1 LAERSRRSDLGFSLS
16 RRAFFPALL
25 REARVLSG
33 TLKGGRSYALSE
45 LAGLPDDQLARLVPL
60 ILPVYA
66 IYVDG
71 ERLVGRHAETSAF
84 VELAPS
90 VRENVLALN
99 LFDGQI
105 TLGTA
110 GRRLAQ
116 QMDWDE
122 ARGLAHVK
130 DLFLSLVG
138 RLVCVPRNSPEPE
151 E

>member
-1 LAERSRRSDLGFSLS
+1 MAERSRRSDPDFGLS
-16 RRAFFPALL
+16 RRAFFPALF
-25 REARVLSG
+25 REVQVLSG
-33 TLKGGRSYALSE
+33 SLKGGRSYALSE
-45 LAGLPDDQLARLVPL
+45 LRDLPDDQLARLVPL
-60 ILPVYA
+60 ILPVFA

-71 ERLVGRHAETSAF
+71 ERLVGRHAETGVV

-122 ARGLAHVK
+122 ARGFAHVR
-130 DLFLSLVG
+130 DLFLSWVG